1 VEQAIA
7 FGALSKYLFSIGQ
20 TYQWIVLALP
30 VGFAVPLNILLPP
43 SVFPYSRFW
52 LLRYTSHLLLPGL
65 PLGGY
70 QLFRDDVLH
79 YRILRTILGP

>member
-1 VEQAIA
+1 MDCPCFTRRIRCTP
-7 FGALSKYLFSIGQ
+7 S
-20 TYQWIVLALP
+20 
-30 VGFAVPLNILLPP
+30 ILLPP